1 MCFFLSFLFTVREIG
16 SLPLVFQAGFN
27 EQKKK
32 KKKGKKGSKT
42 MSTCT
47 ISKCFQDEN
56 GRSDII

>member
-1 MCFFLSFLFTVREIG
+1 MCVFFLSFLFTVREIG

-27 EQKKK
+27 EQ

>member
-1 MCFFLSFLFTVREIG
+1 MCVFFLSFLFTVREIG

-27 EQKKK
+27 EQK